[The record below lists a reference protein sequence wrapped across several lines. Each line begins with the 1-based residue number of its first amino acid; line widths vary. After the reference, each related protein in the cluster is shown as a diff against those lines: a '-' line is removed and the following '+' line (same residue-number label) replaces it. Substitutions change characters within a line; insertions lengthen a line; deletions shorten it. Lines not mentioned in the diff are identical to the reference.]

1 MGFQRRNDL
10 TVPLINSIDN
20 VDMVDVLGNKNDN
33 HDGDSAM
40 AKLHVLDEHAHES
53 SICFP
58 SLADGVVVA
67 GGAGVWELGNFVEI
81 IPANT
86 ILEKFD
92 IHYISVEDLS
102 AVDVYEIRLYAGE
115 VQIGCARVARTANQ
129 DSTTQV
135 RIQVPI
141 QPANTQIHAKVA
153 SSGGGDAAT
162 ISLFYHE
169 Y

>member
-1 MGFQRRNDL
+1 MGLLYHPDL
-10 TVPLINSIDN
+10 TVPAVDSPNND
-20 VDMVDVLGNKNDN
+20 DMVDVLGNKNDT

-40 AKLHVLDEHAHES
+40 ARLHVLDEHAHKS
-53 SICFP
+53 SICYP

-81 IPANT
+81 VPVNT
-86 ILEKFD
+86 ITEEFD

-141 QPANTQIHAKVA
+141 QPANTQIQAKVA
-153 SSGGGDAAT
+153 SSGGGDSAT